1 MYAQNA
7 MMVNEF
13 LGNSWNKVISETYDI
28 IIIFHFKK
36 CVGLISFSFQLQITP
51 YSNVTLGVQCL
62 KSRGFF
68 THAYW
73 YWIGVGALIG
83 YIFLHN
89 FLYTIA
95 LTYLDREYLYICLF
109 IKILIVM
116 KNVTNTYTC
125 FFKHLTSNKQQ

>member
-1 MYAQNA
+1 M
-7 MMVNEF
+7 
-13 LGNSWNKVISETYDI
+13 
-28 IIIFHFKK
+28 
-36 CVGLISFSFQLQITP
+36 
-51 YSNVTLGVQCL
+51 TLGVLCL

-83 YIFLHN
+83 YIFLNN

-95 LTYLDREYLYICLF
+95 LTYFDREYLYIWLF

-116 KNVTNTYTC
+116 KNVTNTYT
-125 FFKHLTSNKQQ
+125 FF